1 MSNYELTSSLENY
14 LEAIYTIIEDKNFV
28 KPRDIALRLNV
39 SQASV
44 TGALRSLSEKGLIS
58 YMPYTPILFTTKG
71 ENIAK
76 DVYKRHKLLRDF
88 FMKVLLL
95 DYKISDEVACKLEH
109 EIPKIVVDRLAEF
122 IEYIEK
128 CPNTSIKWEKK
139 SGYKCFDQA
148 SRCDECNIQAVKQ
161 GE

>member
-1 MSNYELTSSLENY
+1 MSENELTSSIENY
-14 LEAIYTIIEDKNFV
+14 LEAIYTIIKDKNFV

-58 YMPYTPILFTTKG
+58 YVPYTPISFTSKG
-71 ENIAK
+71 ESIAK
-76 DVYKRHKLLRDF
+76 DVYKRHNLLRDF

-109 EIPKIVVDRLAEF
+109 EIPKIVVDRLTKF
-122 IEYIEK
+122 VEYIEK
-128 CPNTSIKWEKK
+128 CPNTTIKWEKK
-139 SGYKCFDQA
+139 SGYKCFDHQEN
-148 SRCDECNIQAVKQ
+148 CDECQNQAIK
-161 GE
+161 